1 MKVFS
6 MSQRI
11 YYKDLEPEAE
21 SIIKKDLELYNCM
34 LHKAFKISFDRAYK
48 DVTYSDTD
56 QRMIKSFYGT
66 SDYFP
71 LSAINEAKALVKSLK
86 CLEKENQDMIKTR
99 FKKIDKKIKK
109 NEKQLKKALKEK
121 EKLINKSKK
130 KKYTEE
136 DYLYEVQELDPNIKR
151 LKSIIRNLKFR
162 RNRNEFKL
170 KRKMPSVCFGGKKN
184 LKNGDLETYRFKR
197 ARRMLIPGRR
207 QGKYSNN
214 LFKLNVDNDMLTY
227 RSTQKN
233 IDFKVQFHKYKDELY
248 ARVNEKHNSPNK
260 TVAYE
265 LMDYGEY
272 FIVKAIFEKHMNL
285 PKTDTLYGAIGIDI
299 NVDHIALCETNMD
312 GNIVLIKKYPIH
324 KENTKNKRNEELYQL
339 AIEIMGYCK
348 SKKKSLVVEDLNFK
362 QLKTRMLYRPKKQ
375 NKTLSSFAYK
385 KILEKLERKCL
396 MNEVDVIKV
405 DPKNTSKIGKEKYTK
420 IKGLSVHYCAAYV
433 INRRGMGFVD

>member
-1 MKVFS
+1 
-6 MSQRI
+6 
-11 YYKDLEPEAE
+11 
-21 SIIKKDLELYNCM
+21 
-34 LHKAFKISFDRAYK
+34 
-48 DVTYSDTD
+48 
-56 QRMIKSFYGT
+56 
-66 SDYFP
+66 
-71 LSAINEAKALVKSLK
+71 
-86 CLEKENQDMIKTR
+86 MIKTR
-99 FKKIDKKIKK
+99 LKKIDKKIKK

-121 EKLINKSKK
+121 EKMINRSKK

-136 DYLYEVQELDPNIKR
+136 DYLYEVQVLDPNIKR

-184 LKNGDLETYRFKR
+184 LKNGYLDIYRFKR

-227 RSTQKN
+227 RSTQKD
-233 IDFKVQFHKYKDELY
+233 IVFKAQFHKYKDELY
-248 ARVNEKHNSPNK
+248 ARVNEKHNSPDK
-260 TVAYE
+260 AVAYE

-285 PKTDTLYGAIGIDI
+285 PKTDTLYGAVGIDI

-339 AIEIMGYCK
+339 AIEIMEQCK

-362 QLKTRMLYRPKKQ
+362 QLKTRMLYRPKKE

-405 DPKNTSKIGKEKYTK
+405 DPRNTSKIGKEKYTK

>member
-1 MKVFS
+1 
-6 MSQRI
+6 
-11 YYKDLEPEAE
+11 
-21 SIIKKDLELYNCM
+21 
-34 LHKAFKISFDRAYK
+34 
-48 DVTYSDTD
+48 
-56 QRMIKSFYGT
+56 
-66 SDYFP
+66 
-71 LSAINEAKALVKSLK
+71 
-86 CLEKENQDMIKTR
+86 
-99 FKKIDKKIKK
+99 
-109 NEKQLKKALKEK
+109 
-121 EKLINKSKK
+121 
-130 KKYTEE
+130 
-136 DYLYEVQELDPNIKR
+136 
-151 LKSIIRNLKFR
+151 
-162 RNRNEFKL
+162 
-170 KRKMPSVCFGGKKN
+170 MPSVCFGGKKN
-184 LKNGDLETYRFKR
+184 LKNCDLETYRFKR

-227 RSTQKN
+227 RSTQKD
-233 IDFKVQFHKYKDELY
+233 IVFKVKFHKYKDELY
-248 ARVNEKHNSPNK
+248 ARVNEKHNSPDK
-260 TVAYE
+260 AVAYE

-285 PKTDTLYGAIGIDI
+285 PKTDTLYGAVGIDI

-339 AIEIMGYCK
+339 AIEIMEQCK

-362 QLKTRMLYRPKKQ
+362 QLKTRMLYRPKKE
-375 NKTLSSFAYK
+375 NRTLSSFAYK
-385 KILEKLERKCL
+385 KILVKVERKCL

>member
-11 YYKDLEPEAE
+11 YYKDLEPDAE

-34 LHKAFKISFDRAYK
+34 LHKAFKIR
-48 DVTYSDTD
+48 
-56 QRMIKSFYGT
+56 I
-66 SDYFP
+66 
-71 LSAINEAKALVKSLK
+71 
-86 CLEKENQDMIKTR
+86 
-99 FKKIDKKIKK
+99 KKIDKKIKK
-109 NEKQLKKALKEK
+109 KENQLKKALKEK
-121 EKLINKSKK
+121 EKLINRSKK

-136 DYLYEVQELDPNIKR
+136 DYLYEVQVLDPNIKR

-184 LKNGDLETYRFKR
+184 LKNGDLETFRYRR
-197 ARRMLIPGRR
+197 QRRMLITGRR

-214 LFKLNVDNDMLTY
+214 LFKSNVDNDMLTY
-227 RSTQKN
+227 RSTQKD
-233 IDFKVQFHKYKDELY
+233 IVFKVQFHKYKDELY
-248 ARVNEKHNSPNK
+248 ARVNEKHNSPDK
-260 TVAYE
+260 AVAYE

-285 PKTDTLYGAIGIDI
+285 PKTDTLYGAVGIDI

-339 AIEIMGYCK
+339 AIEIMEQCK

-385 KILEKLERKCL
+385 KILEKVERKCL

-420 IKGLSVHYCAAYV
+420 IKGMSVHYCAAYV

>member
-34 LHKAFKISFDRAYK
+34 LHKAFKICFDRAYK
-48 DVTYSDTD
+48 DVTYSETD

-66 SDYFP
+66 NDYFP

-86 CLEKENQDMIKTR
+86 SREKEDCDLIKTR
-99 FKKIDKKIKK
+99 LKKINKKIKK

-121 EKLINKSKK
+121 EKLINRSKK

-136 DYLYEVQELDPNIKR
+136 DYLYEVQVLDPNIKR

-170 KRKMPSVCFGGKKN
+170 ERKMPSVCFGGKKN

-197 ARRMLIPGRR
+197 SRRMMIPGRR

-227 RSTQKN
+227 RSTQKD
-233 IDFKVQFHKYKDELY
+233 IVFKVQFHKYK
-248 ARVNEKHNSPNK
+248 K
-260 TVAYE
+260 
-265 LMDYGEY
+265 
-272 FIVKAIFEKHMNL
+272 
-285 PKTDTLYGAIGIDI
+285 
-299 NVDHIALCETNMD
+299 D

-339 AIEIMGYCK
+339 AIEIMVQCK
-348 SKKKSLVVEDLNFK
+348 SKKSLVVEDLNFK

-385 KILEKLERKCL
+385 KVLEKVERKCL

-433 INRRGMGFVD
+433 INPRGMGFLD